1 MPVQLQKEVV
11 AVFLLYNVQNCSH
24 VIVSVSKGTG
34 NWEKCVPIMWYKLFL
49 VEIPQEINKDVK
61 ICYDSGFKKHILLES
76 SKRTLDLME
85 KLLYFVSF
93 H

>member
-1 MPVQLQKEVV
+1 
-11 AVFLLYNVQNCSH
+11 
-24 VIVSVSKGTG
+24 
-34 NWEKCVPIMWYKLFL
+34 MWYKLFL